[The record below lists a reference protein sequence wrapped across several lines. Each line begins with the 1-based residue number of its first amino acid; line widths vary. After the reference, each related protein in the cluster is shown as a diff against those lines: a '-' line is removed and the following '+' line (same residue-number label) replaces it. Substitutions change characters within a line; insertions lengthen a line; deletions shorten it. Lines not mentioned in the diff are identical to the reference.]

1 MIAFLEGVIAGKT
14 LASVYLNVGGVGFE
28 VGMSQ
33 AGLSKLPQVG
43 EQVLVHT
50 YLQVRDDGMSLFG
63 FLSLEEKALF
73 EKLITVSG
81 VGPKVALAA
90 LSSYT
95 PSELATLIAAQD
107 IAAVQRIPGVGK
119 KTASRI
125 VLELKGSLD
134 QGIGGLFAD
143 DEQVVSKLKGSL
155 DQGIG
160 SLFAEDEQ
168 VVSKAVEG
176 AREALLSM
184 GFTSAEADLALKG
197 APEDGTESTLLQYAL
212 KKLGA

>member
-1 MIAFLEGVIAGKT
+1 MIAFLEGTIAGRT
-14 LASVYLNVGGVGFE
+14 PASAFLNVGGVGFE

-33 AGLSKLPQVG
+33 ASLSKLPEAGQRA
-43 EQVLVHT
+43 LAYTH
-50 YLQVRDDGMSLFG
+50 LQVRDDGMSLFG

-95 PSELATLIAAQD
+95 PDQLADLIAAQD
-107 IAAVQRIPGVGK
+107 VAAVQRIPGVGK

-125 VLELKGSLD
+125 ILE
-134 QGIGGLFAD
+134 
-143 DEQVVSKLKGSL
+143 LKGSL

-160 SLFAEDEQ
+160 SLFAQDGQ
-168 VVSKAVEG
+168 AANQALDG
-176 AREALLSM
+176 ASEALLSM
-184 GFTSAEADLALKG
+184 GFTSAEIELALKG
-197 APEDGTESTLLQYAL
+197 APDGASEASLLQYAL
-212 KKLGA
+212 KKLGS

>member
-134 QGIGGLFAD
+134 QGIG
-143 DEQVVSKLKGSL
+143 
-155 DQGIG
+155 

-184 GFTSAEADLALKG
+184 GFTSAEVDLALKG